1 MTLTRS
7 WDAGTYHTISCPQ
20 AAMAQAVLD
29 RLELHGDEVA
39 LDAGCGSGR
48 VTAALLER
56 LPRGRV
62 VAVDADAGMVEH
74 ARAALPADRVE
85 VHHQDLTDLRLPEPV
100 DAAFSNAVFHWV
112 ADHQALFAALAR
124 ALRPGGRLS
133 AQCGGHGN
141 IAHVQAAA
149 DAIVAADPTVRGH
162 FAGWTRPWHFAAP
175 QDTEQR
181 LRAAGFT
188 AVRCWLEPWP
198 VRPDDIETYLR
209 TICLGPYLER
219 VPAARHAAFAREVA
233 DRVEGELDYVRLNVT
248 ARMPSELEEASS

>member
-1 MTLTRS
+1 MSGPARA
-7 WDAGTYHTISCPQ
+7 WDASTYHTISCPQ

-29 RLELHGDEVA
+29 RLELRGDETV

-85 VHHQDLTDLRLPEPV
+85 VHQQDLAALSLAQPA

-112 ADHQALFAALAR
+112 TDHDALFAALAR
-124 ALRPGGRLS
+124 VLRPGGRLS
-133 AQCGGHGN
+133 AQCGGEGN
-141 IAHVQAAA
+141 VAGVQAAA
-149 DAIVAADPTVRGH
+149 DAIVAAAPALREL
-162 FAGWTRPWHFAAP
+162 FAGWSGPWNFAGPDETA
-175 QDTEQR
+175 QR
-181 LRAAGFT
+181 LHAAGFT

-198 VRPDDIETYLR
+198 VRPDDPETYLR

-219 VPAARHAAFAREVA
+219 LPEAEHAAFAREVA
-233 DRVEGELDYVRLNVT
+233 GRVGGELDYVRLNIV
-248 ARMPSELEEASS
+248 AQMPSGQVE

>member
-1 MTLTRS
+1 MKARA
-7 WDAGTYHTISCPQ
+7 WDASTYHTISCPQ

-29 RLELHGDEVA
+29 RLELRGDETV

-85 VHHQDLTDLRLPEPV
+85 VHHQDLAMLSLAQPV

-112 ADHQALFAALAR
+112 TDHDALFAALAR
-124 ALRPGGRLS
+124 ILRPDGRLS
-133 AQCGGHGN
+133 AQCGGEGN
-141 IAHVQAAA
+141 VAGVQAAA
-149 DAIVAADPTVRGH
+149 DAIVAADPPLREL
-162 FAGWTRPWHFAAP
+162 FAGWSGPWNFAGP
-175 QDTEQR
+175 DDTARR
-181 LRAAGFT
+181 LRAAGF
-188 AVRCWLEPWP
+188 ADVACWLEPWP
-198 VRPDDIETYLR
+198 VRPDDVETYLR

-219 VPAARHAAFAREVA
+219 LPEAEHVVFAREVA
-233 DRVEGELDYVRLNVT
+233 GRVGGELDYVRLNIAAT
-248 ARMPSELEEASS
+248 KRAET

>member
-1 MTLTRS
+1 VSSEARA
-7 WDAGTYHTISCPQ
+7 WDASTYDTISHPQ

-29 RLELHGDEVA
+29 RLELRGDETV

-74 ARAALPADRVE
+74 ARRTLPADRAE
-85 VHHQDLTDLRLPEPV
+85 VHHQSLTELRLDAPV

-112 ADHQALFAALAR
+112 PDHDALFAALAR

-133 AQCGGHGN
+133 VQCGGHGN
-141 IAHVQAAA
+141 VARVQAAA
-149 DAIVAADPTVRGH
+149 AAIVAAEPALRER
-162 FAGWTRPWHFAAP
+162 FAGWQGPWHFAGP
-175 QDTEQR
+175 QDTERR
-181 LRAAGFT
+181 LRTAGFT
-188 AVRCWLEPWP
+188 GVACWLEPWP
-198 VRPDDIETYLR
+198 VSPDDVETYLR

-219 VPAARHAAFAREVA
+219 LPEADHERFAAAVA
-233 DRVEGELDYVRLNVT
+233 QRVDGELDYVRLNIV
-248 ARMPSELEEASS
+248 AAMPSDPVD